1 MAKQPQKPNDPLIG
15 KQLGDYRLIRGIYS
29 DGLARVYEGHDVQ
42 LDRIAALKVLIPGGT
57 ISDDSVLPRFQ
68 REARAIARLHHPNIV
83 GVYQFGESEGAYYIA
98 MELIKGIDLAEEL
111 RTLRRAQR
119 KLATDRALWIMDQ
132 IASALDYAH
141 AQGIIH
147 RDIKPSN
154 ILLEENRAV
163 LTNFGLALFQSHQT
177 TLGTAFGTPRYIS
190 PEQAI
195 DSSRAVPQSDIYSL
209 AVSLYEILVG
219 ETPFSGESPMEIA
232 LSHISE
238 PPPSPRSRNKDIPPA
253 VDAALLKALEK
264 QPEKRFHTTTEF
276 IQTIRAGYGLA
287 SATVPE
293 ISQPVVSPAPLPSA
307 SKPRSSVTPP
317 VRKVAPPAPK
327 PAPAGMNVFVSY
339 SSRNVTERSLV
350 VDELRKL
357 DTVKPDQGNERG
369 VWYDDGLKQHG
380 GQEWW
385 NMILGHVQNRD
396 LFVFVLTPDSLLSF
410 ACYLEYTYAHAL
422 NKWILPVKSLPFEIP
437 LLPPAL
443 KGTQI
448 VDFTGDDRVAQ
459 LKGSVVD
466 IAGQR
471 PKMPPLELPAAPP
484 IPYDDFAP
492 AAGPLLNTTEQI
504 PTHDQHALYS
514 MLESLLQEDRTRE
527 GALILLNILQN
538 RGDTVHQVG
547 RKVEKLL
554 DSTNKP
560 GLMNRFFGRKGR

>member
-1 MAKQPQKPNDPLIG
+1 MAKQPHKSNDPLIG
-15 KQLGDYRLIRGIYS
+15 KQLGDYRLIRGISS

-42 LDRIAALKVLIPGGT
+42 LDRLAALKVLIPDSD
-57 ISDDSVLPRFQ
+57 ISDDSILPRFQ

-83 GVYQFGESEGAYYIA
+83 GVYQFGESEGLYYIA

-111 RTLRRAQR
+111 RPLRRTQKKMAVER
-119 KLATDRALWIMDQ
+119 VLWIMDQ
-132 IASALDYAH
+132 TAAALDYAH
-141 AQGIIH
+141 SQGIIH

-154 ILLEENRAV
+154 ILLEENRAI

-177 TLGTAFGTPRYIS
+177 TMGTAFGTPRYIS

-209 AVSLYEILVG
+209 AVALYEILVG
-219 ETPFSGESPMEIA
+219 EALFSGDSPMEIA

-238 PPPSPRSRNKDIPPA
+238 PPPSPRSRNKDIPAA

-264 QPEKRFHTTTEF
+264 QPEKRFNTTTEF
-276 IQTIRAGYGLA
+276 IQAIRAGYGLA
-287 SATVPE
+287 SATMPE
-293 ISQPVVSPAPLPSA
+293 TSQPVVSPSPLPNV
-307 SKPRSSVTPP
+307 SKSHSSVTPP
-317 VRKVAPPAPK
+317 VGKVAPPVPK
-327 PAPAGMNVFVSY
+327 PAAPGMNVFVSY
-339 SSRNVTERSLV
+339 SSKNQDERTNLV
-350 VDELRKL
+350 EQLGKL
-357 DTVKPDQGNERG
+357 NTTVKD

-385 NMILGHVQNRD
+385 DKILEQVRSRD
-396 LFVFVLTPDSLLSF
+396 LFVFVLTPESLLSF

-422 NKWILPVKSLPFEIP
+422 NRWILPVKSQPFEIP

-459 LKGSVVD
+459 LKGSVED
-466 IAGQR
+466 IVGQR

-492 AAGPLLNTTEQI
+492 AARPLLNTTEQI

-514 MLESLLQEDRTRE
+514 MLESLLQENRTRE
-527 GALILLNILQN
+527 GAVILLNILQS

-554 DSTNKP
+554 ESINKP